1 MKNLKPFANES
12 DSVGIADLTVENHTD
27 RVVLY
32 GTIDLTRDKAGLKHA
47 RDLRDLLDRVVKALE
62 SEKDLPDAVP
72 PPEPTDSVD
81 NPFK

>member
-12 DSVGIADLTVENHTD
+12 DSVGIADFTVENHTD

-32 GTIDLTRDKAGLKHA
+32 GNIDLTRDKAGLKHA

-62 SEKDLPDAVP
+62 AEKDLPDSVP